1 MDSKTFSIYKIVIAG
16 VLGMLIGSAV
26 VIGNF
31 IIPIIAV
38 AAAWIIMYTLKKK
51 VKGVLSDER
60 IEKVAGKA
68 SYMTYMIMTLAM
80 TLTGIVLMAMKAKLP
95 YFEPVA
101 YTLVYLACGMML
113 LYSLLF
119 RIYYSRGE

>member
-1 MDSKTFSIYKIVIAG
+1 MDSKTFSVYKIVIAA
-16 VLGMLIGSAV
+16 VLGILIGSTV

-38 AAAWIIMYTLKKK
+38 AIAWIIMYALKKK

-68 SYMTYMIMTLAM
+68 SYMTYMIMTMAM
-80 TLTGIVLMAMKAKLP
+80 TLTGVVLMALRTKWP

-119 RIYYSRGE
+119 KIYYSRGE